1 MPSAS
6 SHPPLRTP
14 WVFALSLA
22 QLISWGSVYY
32 VFALIVEPVEAELGL
47 ARWQSAL
54 AFSLAL
60 LVEGLLAYPVGRW
73 IERGHE
79 RRVMTLGSLLAGAAM
94 AAHQWVQ
101 GLWGFFGL
109 WMLLGAAMSAVLY
122 TPVFAVVTRRFPSD
136 FRRAIIILTFLG
148 GLASTVFVPV
158 GAWLVA
164 HWGWRDALLAVS
176 VLHFGVCAPLHA
188 WLLRGAAPVRAHGA
202 GAGALLHPVAES
214 AQQRT
219 PLGPLLRT
227 PVFLHLA
234 GFTLLMTMATAAL
247 PAHMIALL
255 REHGLPS
262 LWVVAVPALIGAFQV
277 LGRVLLF
284 VFEQRWDVHH
294 ANRWIPALI
303 PLGLL
308 ALLASPWWGPAHQ
321 ALVLLFVLLFGM
333 GNGML
338 TIVKGTAMA
347 QYVSQAHVATLNG
360 ALGLPLALARA
371 AAPLLLGA
379 LWSWWGSYALGLLW
393 VLACTSAGVW
403 ALATAQRH
411 ALRP

>member
-1 MPSAS
+1 M
-6 SHPPLRTP
+6 
-14 WVFALSLA
+14 FALSLA

-47 ARWQSAL
+47 VRWQSAL

-73 IERGHE
+73 IERGYE
-79 RRVMTLGSLLAGAAM
+79 RRIMTLGSLLAGAAM

-109 WMLLGAAMSAVLY
+109 WMLLGAAMSGVLY
-122 TPVFAVVTRRFPSD
+122 TPVFAVVTRRFPRD

-148 GLASTVFVPV
+148 GLASTVFVPL
-158 GAWLVA
+158 GAWMLA
-164 HWGWRDALLAVS
+164 RWGWRDTLLALS
-176 VLHFGVCAPLHA
+176 VLHFGLCAPLHA
-188 WLLRGAAPVRAHGA
+188 WLLRPPPRGHGA
-202 GAGALLHPVAES
+202 GAAAAPVP
-214 AQQRT
+214 RPT
-219 PLGPLLRT
+219 PTPAPAPPRAALGPLLRT

-255 REHGLPS
+255 REHGLPGA
-262 LWVVAVPALIGAFQV
+262 WVVAVPALIGAFQV

-284 VFEQRWDVHH
+284 VFERRWDVHH
-294 ANRWIPALI
+294 ANRWIPVLI

-308 ALLASPWWGPAHQ
+308 TLLVSPWLEAAHQ
-321 ALVLLFVLLFGM
+321 VLVLLFVLLFGM

-371 AAPLLLGA
+371 AAPLVLGA
-379 LWSWWGSYALGLLW
+379 LWTWWGSYSLGLLW
-393 VLACTSAGVW
+393 VVACTSAGVW

-411 ALRP
+411 ALQP